1 MAVFRPSS
9 RIRLQLRIDE
19 LIDTAELEAKLE
31 RDPPEGATVMDTIPT
46 TELGR
51 QEELNKNRA
60 RKRAV
65 VRERAGISIDELLGR
80 TARLDER
87 RNLLQ
92 LGGATE
98 QNRPQGLEATEHDER
113 TIGID
118 VLPLTSR
125 IMRNGLMEADEAE
138 VEFDFRNVPIDP
150 RMLRAAYLD
159 MVIGT
164 VSDLDYEAGVI
175 GGVTRA
181 DGSPLS
187 VVARV
192 PGQDVRLGSSTR
204 FVGYVDDWTVNSSEN
219 GDTISIRARDMTAP
233 LIDQKL
239 PTGVTIDMTLPVAD
253 GVQELVNMFAATR
266 GMKVVFGNPGDPEDP
281 LGRGDRGPTASDF
294 IPRARKARKGRQ
306 ARRTK
311 SGDTAMTVW
320 DHIVDTVVAT
330 GFLPIIRGLVLFIIE
345 PRTFYQGTSNAK
357 QLVYGRNLID
367 LSFSRKLGGVSKV
380 PTIEVRCPDPQIGRT
395 RWARAPTKKGQVASG
410 VYPET
415 PPPKATR
422 ANNISPGGSAQ
433 EEIKVIP
440 ISGISDGAALERIAI
455 SLFEQIGRQEIEGS
469 WSTADITSFG
479 SDDEGDLLDLQP
491 GDAVEVLI
499 APLNAATTQDSTNT
513 FPGGAVTS
521 MQELQS
527 FTVSRRKEFL
537 VRLGYAEL
545 AAQRLAE
552 AQEQTHLV
560 TTFRVQDVTIDWSQ
574 EDGVSIEGDFINFIV
589 IRESPSAAQQAAS
602 AAVEALTAGST
613 SLASLGVQAASAAG
627 NTLGA
632 QNERGEISNDEYA
645 NKSTEERGRQQRATQ
660 SHRRNG

>member
-1 MAVFRPSS
+1 MPVFRPSS

-19 LIDTAELEAKLE
+19 VTDTAALDAKLE

-51 QEELNKNRA
+51 QEELTQNLS

-65 VRERAGISIDELLGR
+65 VRERGNLSPDALLER

-98 QNRPQGLEATEHDER
+98 QNRPQGLEATEHDNR

-138 VEFDFRNVPIDP
+138 VEFDFRNVPIDC
-150 RMLRAAYLD
+150 RVLRAVFLD

-164 VSDLDYEAGVI
+164 VSASDYEFGVL
-175 GGVTRA
+175 GVTRA

-239 PTGVTIDMTLPVAD
+239 PTGVSIDMTLPVAD
-253 GVQELVNMFAATR
+253 GVQELIDNFAATR

-294 IPRARKARKGRQ
+294 MPRARKARKGRQ
-306 ARRTK
+306 ARRAK

-380 PTIEVRCPDPQIGRT
+380 PTIEVRCPDPGIGRT
-395 RWARAPTKKGQVASG
+395 RWARAPTKNGQVASG
-410 VYPET
+410 VYPES

-422 ANNISPGGSAQ
+422 ANNISPGGSAM

-440 ISGISDGAALERIAI
+440 ISGINDGVALERIAT

-469 WSTADITSFG
+469 WSTADITAFG

-527 FTVSRRKEFL
+527 FTVPRRKEFL
-537 VRLGYAEL
+537 VRLGYADL

-660 SHRRNG
+660 AQRRSG